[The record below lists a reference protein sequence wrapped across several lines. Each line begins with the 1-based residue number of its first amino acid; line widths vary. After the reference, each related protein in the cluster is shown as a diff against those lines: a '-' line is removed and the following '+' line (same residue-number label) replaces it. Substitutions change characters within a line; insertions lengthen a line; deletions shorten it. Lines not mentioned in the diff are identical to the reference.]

1 MGRCVVC
8 KNECDRTVGRQRMP
22 LHEGACEE
30 RFEEFA
36 TPAPKHLGLERDK
49 ARARFGQRE
58 EIKKDEDD

>member
-1 MGRCVVC
+1 
-8 KNECDRTVGRQRMP
+8 MP

-36 TPAPKHLGLERDK
+36 KPAPKHLGLERDQ